1 MTDINAVLQRAY
13 NTAAHHKDHLTV
25 NIAVLFGPGLPDYT
39 REPPCFFLIHEL
51 SYSKATAKAA
61 GIYRH
66 CKLYKGHYL
75 DYTTRTEYASL
86 EQWAAACG
94 STIDNIMFGWNRFD
108 GRPTHT
114 TLKKLMQ
121 YLCPPPDP
129 EVDAL
134 TKFVTKLHVDE
145 LSLRN
150 VLVDT
155 RTGII
160 KTYDKYMEESLDE

>member
-13 NTAAHHKDHLTV
+13 NTAVHHKDHLNV
-25 NIAVLFGPGLPDYT
+25 NMPTLFGPDLPGYT
-39 REPPCFFLIHEL
+39 RHDTPCFFLDREL
-51 SYSKATAKAA
+51 AYNKEYAKTM
-61 GIYRH
+61 GFYRH

-86 EQWAAACG
+86 EEWAAACG
-94 STIDNIMFGWNRFD
+94 STIDHIMFGWNRFD
-108 GRPTHT
+108 GQPTHT
-114 TLKKLMQ
+114 TLKKLLQ
-121 YLCPPPDP
+121 HLCPPPDP
-129 EVDAL
+129 EVDEL
-134 TKFVTKLHVDE
+134 TKFVNKLHVDE

-160 KTYDKYMEESLDE
+160 KTYTKYMEE